1 MTGRGDKR
9 PFAFGGVASHSDPVM
24 VQPRRLPMQERSLRR
39 REAILVAAQELL
51 VTENPEDLA
60 MREVAR
66 RAGISIGSLYQY
78 FPSKPAILRALVL
91 RNLEKVG
98 ELLRTEV
105 ETLLADHGGRPTI
118 VQAVDRII
126 DAYVNHY
133 RSHPEMIAVWAG
145 AQADLELRRLDVID
159 THATAD
165 FMVAPMMILLSSSD
179 RDRILSAALLI
190 TELAGHAVR
199 LALAVESPM
208 TERIVAQFKT
218 MVVAVLEANREA
230 G

>member
-1 MTGRGDKR
+1 
-9 PFAFGGVASHSDPVM
+9 
-24 VQPRRLPMQERSLRR
+24 MQERSLRR
-39 REAILVAAQELL
+39 REAILVAAQNLL

-78 FPSKPAILRALVL
+78 FPSKPAILRALVM

-98 ELLRTEV
+98 ELLRSEV
-105 ETLLADHGGRPTI
+105 QALLADHAGRPTI
-118 VQAVDRII
+118 PQAVDRII
-126 DAYVNHY
+126 DAYVSHY
-133 RSHPEMIAVWAG
+133 RSHPEAIAVWAG

-199 LALAVESPM
+199 LALAVEPSM
-208 TERIVAQFKT
+208 TERIVSQFKT
-218 MVVAVLEANREA
+218 MVVAVLEANRAA

>member
-1 MTGRGDKR
+1 MTGWRDER
-9 PFAFGGVASHSDPVM
+9 LFAFAGAASHSERAM
-24 VQPRRLPMQERSLRR
+24 VQPRRQPMQERSLRR
-39 REAILVAAQELL
+39 REAILAAAQELL

-78 FPSKPAILRALVL
+78 FPSKPAILRALVM

-105 ETLLADHGGRPTI
+105 ETLLADHAGRPTI
-118 VQAVDRII
+118 PQAVDRII

-133 RSHPEMIAVWAG
+133 RSHPETIAVWAG

-165 FMVAPMMILLSSSD
+165 FMVAPMMVLLSSSD

-199 LALAVESPM
+199 LALAVEAPM
-208 TERIVAQFKT
+208 TERIVTQFKT
-218 MVVAVLEANREA
+218 MVVAVLEANRNP

>member
-1 MTGRGDKR
+1 
-9 PFAFGGVASHSDPVM
+9 
-24 VQPRRLPMQERSLRR
+24 MQERSLRR

-98 ELLRTEV
+98 ELLRIEV

-133 RSHPEMIAVWAG
+133 RSHPETIAVWAG

>member
-1 MTGRGDKR
+1 
-9 PFAFGGVASHSDPVM
+9 
-24 VQPRRLPMQERSLRR
+24 MQERSLRR
-39 REAILVAAQELL
+39 RDTILVAAQELL

-78 FPSKPAILRALVL
+78 FPSKPAILRALVM

-105 ETLLADHGGRPTI
+105 EALLADHAGRPTI
-118 VQAVDRII
+118 PQAVDRII

-133 RSHPEMIAVWAG
+133 RSHPEAIAVWAG

-159 THATAD
+159 TQATAD
-165 FMVAPMMILLSSSD
+165 FMVAPMMILLSTSD

-190 TELAGHAVR
+190 TELAGHAIR
-199 LALAVESPM
+199 LALAVEPPM

-218 MVVAVLEANREA
+218 MVVAVLEANRDA
-230 G
+230 A

>member
-1 MTGRGDKR
+1 
-9 PFAFGGVASHSDPVM
+9 
-24 VQPRRLPMQERSLRR
+24 MQERSLRR
-39 REAILVAAQELL
+39 RDTILVAAQELL

-78 FPSKPAILRALVL
+78 FPSKPAILRALVM

-98 ELLRTEV
+98 DLLRTEV
-105 ETLLADHGGRPTI
+105 EALLADHAGRPTI
-118 VQAVDRII
+118 PQAVDRII

-133 RSHPEMIAVWAG
+133 RSHPEAIAVWAG

-159 THATAD
+159 TQATAD
-165 FMVAPMMILLSSSD
+165 FMVAPMMILLSTSD

-190 TELAGHAVR
+190 TELAGHAIR
-199 LALAVESPM
+199 LALAVEPPM

-218 MVVAVLEANREA
+218 MVVAVLEANRDA
-230 G
+230 A